1 MRIGIIGGGA
11 IGLLLGAKLALA
23 GDHVTIWT
31 RTLEQSES
39 IGKAGIRLWDEHD
52 SEHVLRV
59 AADSMS
65 QEQHAVSV
73 KEEKLPDADWY
84 VLALKQ
90 TDLNPQSIAAIV
102 RLIGMT
108 PGRPPLLCLQNGTG
122 HIERLKAAAEE
133 RFAVVGG
140 VTSIG
145 AKRED
150 LRSVRYTGRGTL
162 YLEDSKDDIRQKMLL
177 ESLIRAGFDASL
189 SNDILNH
196 VYQKL
201 LVNAII
207 NPLTAIFD
215 QPNGELPEHSGRR
228 LLMKALHDETA
239 AILSAAGMMDWPD
252 SWSGVLDVCKRT
264 SRNVSSML
272 SDVRDGR
279 KTEIDSI
286 NGEVI
291 RLGARNGLQAPLN
304 ESMLR
309 LVEALSASGEAN
321 RDR

>member
-1 MRIGIIGGGA
+1 M
-11 IGLLLGAKLALA
+11 
-23 GDHVTIWT
+23 
-31 RTLEQSES
+31 
-39 IGKAGIRLWDEHD
+39 
-52 SEHVLRV
+52 RV

-215 QPNGELPEHSGRR
+215 QPNGELPEHSGR
-228 LLMKALHDETA
+228 
-239 AILSAAGMMDWPD
+239 
-252 SWSGVLDVCKRT
+252 
-264 SRNVSSML
+264 
-272 SDVRDGR
+272 
-279 KTEIDSI
+279 
-286 NGEVI
+286 
-291 RLGARNGLQAPLN
+291 
-304 ESMLR
+304 
-309 LVEALSASGEAN
+309 
-321 RDR
+321 